1 MKQLTKDQAIQFF
14 DTKSWE
20 ALSFEERAKF
30 QISQER
36 LCMPFGVFHEAVEKT
51 INRPIFTHEFGLNYD
66 GLRNELNGGNAP
78 TLEEIVNLIPEDKR
92 GLVIA

>member
-51 INRPIFTHEFGLNYD
+51 INRPIFTHEFGCNVE
-66 GLRNELNGGNAP
+66 GLKKEIFENSEP
-78 TLEEIVNLIPEDKR
+78 STLDDIINLLPKEK
-92 GLVIA
+92 LLC